1 MGLMKCPRALVRD
14 NGALTA
20 ALPRWVGQLVWT
32 LRALSGREGKLLLRC
47 SAPRAASRVAAGTG
61 FEVECRTW
69 VLRYVPRVLR
79 RLLFAGPAS
88 LMRAGRLAALCTAM
102 LMATP
107 ASASSERDSPYH
119 VIDQLSRVLVLI
131 ENEYVEPVARERLL
145 EGSIKG
151 MVAELDPHSA
161 FLPARDFKIFQ
172 GDTEGRFGGIGVE
185 VDFSGEQVVV
195 IAPIEGSPAE
205 RAGIKPGDRIVA
217 IDGQPVQG
225 RSPET
230 LVREMRGKPG
240 SKVSVSIRRKPDEKV
255 LEFELMREVIKVSSI
270 AAKLLKGDV
279 LYIRVKSFQNGTH
292 QELLS
297 HVATLRRRARRG
309 FGGIVLDLRNNPGGL
324 VNEASAVADEF
335 LTGGVIYTTRHRNR
349 VVREARARRSG
360 ALRRGPMVVLVNE
373 FSASAAELV
382 AGALQDN
389 HRASLVGAPTFG
401 KGSVQTIIDL
411 PNGSGL
417 KLTTALYFT
426 PRGQAIQAAGV
437 TPDVLVEAAYV
448 AERNYDIV
456 RESDL
461 EGHLPAAGETLR
473 ESEDAGA
480 QTGTPKTSPGAE
492 PGSRT
497 QETHLGVARE
507 IPEDPTGGADFALSI
522 GYQIV
527 TGVLSRRR

>member
-1 MGLMKCPRALVRD
+1 MSLGC
-14 NGALTA
+14 
-20 ALPRWVGQLVWT
+20 
-32 LRALSGREGKLLLRC
+32 
-47 SAPRAASRVAAGTG
+47 
-61 FEVECRTW
+61 F
-69 VLRYVPRVLR
+69 R
-79 RLLFAGPAS
+79 RLLVVCALVLVAEPA
-88 LMRAGRLAALCTAM
+88 AAST
-102 LMATP
+102 
-107 ASASSERDSPYH
+107 ERDSPYH
-119 VIDQLSRVLVLI
+119 VLDQLSRVLVLI

-161 FLPARDFKIFQ
+161 FLPARDFAIFQ

-185 VDFSGEQVVV
+185 VDFSREQVVV

-217 IDGQPVQG
+217 IDGQLVQG

-230 LVREMRGKPG
+230 LVRDMRGKPG
-240 SKVSVSIRRKPDEKV
+240 SKVTVSVKRKSQEKV
-255 LEFELMREVIKVSSI
+255 IDFELVREVIKVSSI

-292 QELLS
+292 HELLG
-297 HVATLRRRARRG
+297 HIAALRSQVKRG
-309 FGGIVLDLRNNPGGL
+309 FSGIVLDLRNNPGGL

-389 HRASLVGAPTFG
+389 YRASLVGSPTFG

-448 AERNYDIV
+448 ADRNYDIV

-461 EGHLPAAGETLR
+461 EGHLPASGEPAH
-473 ESEDAGA
+473 ESEGAGG
-480 QTGTPKTSPGAE
+480 QRDTSETSPAE
-492 PGSRT
+492 DDSLDE

-527 TGVLSRRR
+527 TGVMSRKR